1 MRARRLG
8 RPGPPAPFHPLA
20 DLGRER
26 EFRRSLIIAFLC
38 WRRAAQVM
46 GADTALR
53 GIAENCAL
61 SWACDHF
68 CRSIRPPNQDAQLA
82 QHPLPGASRN
92 FCFCLRSAG
101 CNRSADVWG
110 ILAVMPASS
119 QRQLPLY
126 GPPSMSRPQVAMQP
140 AINLTSG
147 FATITNMK
155 EKPTIPAATARS
167 DRCRLWTSKRGTDAC
182 TLTRSLER
190 LLQGP

>member
-1 MRARRLG
+1 LGFALARLDIRVVLPARMSHEG
-8 RPGPPAPFHPLA
+8 TAAGKTRPSSSLSSSRRPRQGT
-20 DLGRER
+20 RKI
-26 EFRRSLIIAFLC
+26 RRSLIIGAFLC

-46 GADTALR
+46 DADTALR

-126 GPPSMSRPQVAMQP
+126 GPPQCHAHRLPCNPQS
-140 AINLTSG
+140 TSHL
-147 FATITNMK
+147 AL
-155 EKPTIPAATARS
+155 PP
-167 DRCRLWTSKRGTDAC
+167 
-182 TLTRSLER
+182 
-190 LLQGP
+190 